1 MARLRTLKLRIM
13 AALAATLLLLA
24 ACNGDVDDTQTT
36 GPDGGEATGGA
47 GESVTLQVSAV
58 DNSFDPSSL
67 SAPAAS
73 EVTVEVTNNGSNPH
87 TFTIDDVE
95 VDTSTIAAGESAT
108 ATFTMPETSIAF
120 YCAIHGESAMSGAI
134 DVS

>member
-1 MARLRTLKLRIM
+1 M
-13 AALAATLLLLA
+13 AALTATVLLLA
-24 ACNGDVDDTQTT
+24 ACGGDDDNTQPAGT
-36 GPDGGEATGGA
+36 DGGEDTGGG

-67 SAPAAS
+67 SVAAGS

-87 TFTIDDVE
+87 TFTIDDPE

-108 ATFTMPETSIAF
+108 ATFAMPETSVTF
-120 YCAIHGESAMSGAI
+120 YCAIHGEATMSGTIEA
-134 DVS
+134 S